1 MNDRRVNIKI
11 AAGEPVQIKG
21 IPHTIIEIID
31 LKSVFVENNNTGR
44 KNIAAI
50 SELRPSIAVEQHE
63 DLELIADKDWIEAER
78 RFNIIRP
85 FIEGGVSGRKEVEL
99 RAQEH
104 DINPATIYRWLKI
117 YKAYGTID
125 GLRPRKEGLPQ
136 GKKIINL
143 SST

>member
-21 IPHTIIEIID
+21 IPHTIIEVID

-44 KNIAAI
+44 KSITAI

-63 DLELIADKDWIEAER
+63 DLELITDKDWIEAER

-85 FIEGGVSGRKEVEL
+85 FIEGGV
-99 RAQEH
+99 
-104 DINPATIYRWLKI
+104 
-117 YKAYGTID
+117 
-125 GLRPRKEGLPQ
+125 
-136 GKKIINL
+136 
-143 SST
+143 

>member
-21 IPHTIIEIID
+21 IPHTIIEVID

-44 KNIAAI
+44 KSIAAI
-50 SELRPSIAVEQHE
+50 SELRPSIAVEQYE

-104 DINPATIYRWLKI
+104 DINPATIYRWLKSI
-117 YKAYGTID
+117 RHMELLMDCGPEKRDCHKA
-125 GLRPRKEGLPQ
+125 RR
-136 GKKIINL
+136 
-143 SST
+143 